1 MEKGAKLFFSVTLF
15 IFSVAIPSFAQG
27 LDWEDLSSGNRDAR
41 AVLLNPDNAKIIYF
55 ASKNQVFETSDAG
68 KNWKMILTVKGKN
81 SLVNFLSFYPLNR
94 GWLYVA
100 TQGGLFFSNNQ
111 GRSWQK
117 IFRGKGYLE
126 NDCTTLMVLP
136 DCIYLGTKAGLF
148 LSKNNGRQWEKIS
161 GKLGLSQIFSLTAKL
176 KEPGSV
182 YAACADGAFR
192 TKDSGKS
199 WERIF
204 VKHESQAIPEE
215 EPEDDTFE
223 EEENPSQIR
232 FISLDPLDS
241 NILYLASSMG
251 VYQSQDKGGTWAAL
265 SDYGLLSKEAQYLYL
280 SAQANLY
287 LVTKSGIFEY
297 ESSRW
302 HEISFGLSF
311 KEIRFLT
318 QDDNGN
324 FYVACDSGIFKSKV
338 NIGRTIGRTK
348 VKQDLYY
355 PTIRQV
361 QEAAI
366 KYADVE
372 PKKIIRW
379 RKQAAKRAYFPKV
392 SAGVN
397 RDTGD
402 LWHWESGSSTKA
414 GDDYLMKGRDSVGWD
429 VTLTWDLAEIIWSD
443 AQTSIDTRSRLTV
456 QLRED
461 VLDEVTKIYFERIR
475 LIRDLD
481 NLSLE
486 DRQKREEKELRLE
499 ELSAYLDGLT
509 GGYFLKEVKKVE

>member
-1 MEKGAKLFFSVTLF
+1 MKESSKLLFAVIVF
-15 IFSVAIPSFAQG
+15 IFAVVVSSFAQG

-41 AVLLNPDNAKIIYF
+41 AVLLNPDNSKIIYF

-68 KNWKMILTVKGKN
+68 RNWRMNLTVKGKN
-81 SLVNFLSFYPLNR
+81 NLVNFLSFYPLNR
-94 GWLYVA
+94 GWLYAA

-111 GRSWQK
+111 GKSWQK

-126 NDCTTLMVLP
+126 NDCTTLMILP

-148 LSKNNGRQWEKIS
+148 LSRNNGRQWEKVS
-161 GKLGLSQIFSLTAKL
+161 GKLSKSHIFSITAKL
-176 KEPGSV
+176 KEPGTV
-182 YAACADGAFR
+182 YVACTDGAFR
-192 TKDSGKS
+192 TKDSGKT

-204 VKHESQAIPEE
+204 VKHEDQAISEE
-215 EPEDDTFE
+215 ESEDDIFGE
-223 EEENPSQIR
+223 EEISSQIR

-241 NILYLASSMG
+241 NILYLASSLG
-251 VYQSQDKGGTWAAL
+251 VYQSQDKGETWIAL
-265 SDYGLLSKEAQYLYL
+265 SDYGLLSKDARYLYL
-280 SAQANLY
+280 SAQAKLY

-302 HEISFGLSF
+302 HELSFGLSF
-311 KEIRFLT
+311 KEIRFLA
-318 QDDNGN
+318 QDNNGN
-324 FYVACDSGIFKSKV
+324 FYIACDSGIFRSKV
-338 NIGRTIGRTK
+338 NFRQAIELTK
-348 VKQDLYY
+348 ATQDIYY

-379 RKQAAKRAYFPKV
+379 RKQAAKRAYLPKV

-402 LWHWESGSSTKA
+402 LWHWESGSSTRT
-414 GDDYLMKGRDSVGWD
+414 GDDYLMKGSDSVGWD

-443 AQTSIDTRSRLTV
+443 AQTAIDTRSRLTV

-461 VLDEVTKIYFERIR
+461 ILDEVTKIYFERIR
-475 LIRDLD
+475 LIRGLD

-486 DRQKREEKELRLE
+486 DRQKRSEKELRLE

-509 GGYFLKEVKKVE
+509 GGYFLKQVKKIE